1 MDIKHGD
8 GKLYRFSNQQM
19 VSAVEYKLYEEQ
31 DPGMYGHW
39 WGELYL
45 DSNLRIIEDKNY
57 VMEFQDGR
65 KGRCV
70 VKRLSN
76 RVLIGIPS
84 RHMYRFTGMGTMGNE
99 FPKE

>member
-8 GKLYRFSNQQM
+8 GKLYRFNNQQL
-19 VSAVEYKLYEEQ
+19 VSSVEYKLYEE
-31 DPGMYGHW
+31 DSSGIHW

-45 DSNLRIIEDKNY
+45 DTNIRILEDKNY
-57 VMEFQDGR
+57 VMEFDDSR

-76 RVLIGIPS
+76 RVLIGMPS
-84 RHMYRFTGMGTMGNE
+84 RHMYRFTGIGPLGAD

>member
-8 GKLYRFSNQQM
+8 GKIYRFSNQQV
-19 VSAVEYKLYEEQ
+19 VSSVEYKLYDE
-31 DPGMYGHW
+31 DTDNLHW

-45 DSNLRIIEDKNY
+45 DTNIRILEDKNY
-57 VMEFQDGR
+57 VMEFCDGR

-70 VKRLSN
+70 IKRLSN
-76 RVLIGIPS
+76 RVLVGMPS
-84 RHMYRFTGMGTMGNE
+84 RHMYRFTGIGPLGDD